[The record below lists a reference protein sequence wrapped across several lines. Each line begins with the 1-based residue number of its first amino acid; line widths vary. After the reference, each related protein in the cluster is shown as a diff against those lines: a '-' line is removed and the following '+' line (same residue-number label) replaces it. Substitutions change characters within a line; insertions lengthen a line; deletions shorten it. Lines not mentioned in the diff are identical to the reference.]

1 MGGQIKGLQVPE
13 YKIEVI
19 PSLFICIFHILRGSC
34 VYVCVCVRV
43 HVLTHACMFMC
54 LLFVYTNQSKRIDTR
69 KWSMIGNTVFYLK
82 KKKSSFHNCTLL
94 GRGTHLKI

>member
-1 MGGQIKGLQVPE
+1 M
-13 YKIEVI
+13 
-19 PSLFICIFHILRGSC
+19 C
-34 VYVCVCVRV
+34 VCVCA

-69 KWSMIGNTVFYLK
+69 KWSMIGNTVFYFK
-82 KKKSSFHNCTLL
+82 KKQSSCFHNCTLL